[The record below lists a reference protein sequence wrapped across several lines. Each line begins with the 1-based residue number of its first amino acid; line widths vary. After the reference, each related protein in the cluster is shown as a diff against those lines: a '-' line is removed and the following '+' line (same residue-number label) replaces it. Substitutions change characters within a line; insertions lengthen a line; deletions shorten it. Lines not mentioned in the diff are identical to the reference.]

1 MARMIPDVP
10 STSERFQKSTGEA
23 EVYTALRALPEPIVV
38 IHGLW
43 TLTRHEDQDQPAQG
57 EADFV
62 ILDPSRGMLVVEVK
76 GGAVRYDPGTDQW
89 SLRVQRGR
97 ERRMSDPAKR
107 AEDRLRD
114 LRKKLKDDQGW
125 ATLALTESPGG
136 HAVLFSEIDDPVGIL
151 RPNLPHPVVGGRA
164 ALADL
169 RAWVDGVYRFW
180 GASAAPGLSWLQH
193 AVRILAHPFE
203 VQPRLGVVV
212 ARDDRRLDYWTDQQW
227 QALQGTYIMRKLGVA
242 GGAGTGKTLL
252 AMRRAQ
258 QLARDGERTLLLC
271 FNALLGDHLKRERNL
286 FAMAEPEAGSRLLP
300 MTFHELCKWWAIDQ
314 VGPRVGRDL
323 VAEAKRGANSDDETH
338 VVRPYALALAFNHE
352 LPDFQAIVIDEAQDF
367 RDAYWLPILLLH
379 EGRSTRLLV
388 FYDPNQRLLHRS
400 QKFPIDLT
408 TSYVLTKNCRSARSI
423 HDVAYYHY
431 HGPTVAPNDVEG
443 QAIQRWEETGLDQAA
458 ARLRIELLRL
468 IVEERVPPEE
478 IVVLLLDGRQREVS
492 ERALERGLK
501 DRRLRLSMGVHFE
514 KAQGCVRV
522 ETAGRFKGME
532 AAVVILWAQGWP
544 EDEEER
550 SFLYVGLSRARNL
563 LAVLGD
569 PMLVNRALAGP
580 A

>member
-1 MARMIPDVP
+1 MAQMIPDVP
-10 STSERFQKSTGEA
+10 STSERFHKSSGEA
-23 EVYTALRALPEPIVV
+23 EVYTALQALPDSIVV
-38 IHGLW
+38 IHGLR
-43 TLTRHEDQDQPAQG
+43 TLTRHEDQEQPANG

-62 ILDPSRGMLVVEVK
+62 ILDPARGMLVVEVK
-76 GGAVRYDPGTDQW
+76 GGTVRYDPGLDQW

-97 ERRMSDPAKR
+97 EKRMSDPAKR

-125 ATLALTESPGG
+125 ATLALTESHGG
-136 HAVLFSEIDDPVGIL
+136 HAVLFSALDDPVGTL
-151 RPNLPHPVVGGRA
+151 RPNLPHPIVGGRA

-169 RAWVDGVYRFW
+169 SAWIDDVYRFW
-180 GASAAPGLSWLQH
+180 GASAAPGLRWLHH
-193 AVRILAHPFE
+193 AVRVLAQPFE
-203 VQPRLGVVV
+203 VQPRMGVVV

-227 QALQGTYIMRKLGVA
+227 QALQGTYLMRKLGVA

-258 QLARDGERTLLLC
+258 ELAREGERTLLLC
-271 FNALLGDHLKRERNL
+271 FNALLGDHLKRESAL
-286 FAMAEPEAGSRLLP
+286 FARAEPEAGARLLT

-314 VGPRVGRDL
+314 IGPRVGRDL
-323 VAEAKRGANSDDETH
+323 VADARRGAHGEDEVH

-367 RDAYWLPILLLH
+367 RDAYWLPITLLH
-379 EGRSTRLLV
+379 EGRRTRLLV
-388 FYDPNQRLLHRS
+388 FYDPNQRLLHQE
-400 QKFPIDLT
+400 QKLPVDLT

-423 HDVAYYHY
+423 HDAAYYHY
-431 HGPTVAPNDVEG
+431 HGPAVVPNDVEG
-443 QAIQRWEETGLDQAA
+443 QAIQRWEETDFDRAA
-458 ARLRIELLRL
+458 ARLLVELLRL
-468 IVEERVPPEE
+468 VVEEKVPPEE

-492 ERALERGLK
+492 EKALERGLK
-501 DRRLRLSMGVHFE
+501 DRRLRLSLGVHFE

-563 LAVLGD
+563 LAVLGP
-569 PMLVNRALAGP
+569 PMLVNRALAGS

>member
-10 STSERFQKSTGEA
+10 STSERFHKSPGEA
-23 EVYTALRALPEPIVV
+23 EVYTALRALPDSIVV
-38 IHGLW
+38 IHGLR
-43 TLTRHEDQDQPAQG
+43 TLTRHEGQEQPANG

-62 ILDPSRGMLVVEVK
+62 ILDPARGILVVEVK
-76 GGAVRYDPGTDQW
+76 GGTVLYDPGSDQW

-97 ERRMSDPAKR
+97 EKRMSDPAKR

-114 LRKKLKDDQGW
+114 LRKKLKDDPGW

-136 HAVLFSEIDDPVGIL
+136 HAVVFSELDDPVVIL
-151 RPNLPHPVVGGRA
+151 RPNLPHPIVGGRA

-169 RAWVDGVYRFW
+169 SAWLDGVYRFW

-193 AVRILAHPFE
+193 AVRVLAQPFE

-227 QALQGTYIMRKLGVA
+227 QALQGTYLMRKLAVA

-258 QLARDGERTLLLC
+258 ELAREGERTLLLC
-271 FNALLGDHLKRERNL
+271 FNALLGDHLKRESML
-286 FAMAEPEAGSRLLP
+286 FARAEPEAGARLLT
-300 MTFHELCKWWAIDQ
+300 MTFHELCKWWAIDEI
-314 VGPRVGRDL
+314 GAKLGRDL
-323 VAEAKRGANSDDETH
+323 LAEARRGAPGEDEAH

-367 RDAYWLPILLLH
+367 RDAYWLPITQLH
-379 EGRSTRLLV
+379 EGRRTRLLV
-388 FYDPNQRLLHRS
+388 FYDPNQRLLNRAR
-400 QKFPIDLT
+400 KFPVDLT
-408 TSYVLTKNCRSARSI
+408 ANYVLTKNCRSARSI
-423 HDVAYYHY
+423 HAAAYSHY
-431 HGPTVAPNDVEG
+431 QGPTVAPNDVEG
-443 QAIQRWEETGLDQAA
+443 QAIERWEEADFDRAA
-458 ARLRIELLRL
+458 ARLLKELLRL
-468 IVEERVPPEE
+468 IVEEKVPPEE

-492 ERALERGLK
+492 EKTLERGLK
-501 DRRLRLSMGVHFE
+501 DRRLRLSLGVHFE

-544 EDEEER
+544 GDEEER

-563 LAVLGD
+563 LAVLG
-569 PMLVNRALAGP
+569 PPLLVNRALAGP